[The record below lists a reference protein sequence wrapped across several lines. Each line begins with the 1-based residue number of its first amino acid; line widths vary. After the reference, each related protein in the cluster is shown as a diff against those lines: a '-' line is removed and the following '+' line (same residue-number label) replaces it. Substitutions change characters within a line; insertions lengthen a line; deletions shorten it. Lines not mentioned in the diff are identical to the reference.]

1 MALTDLV
8 MKLSN
13 VTTHVVSNILQVL
26 IQIRLKNRLTDISS
40 GIILNL
46 PFTVSGIES
55 DVVSILHLV

>member
-13 VTTHVVSNILQVL
+13 VTTHLVSNILQVL
-26 IQIRLKNRLTDISS
+26 IQVRLKNRLADLSS

-46 PFTVSGIES
+46 PFIVSGIES